1 MQRVYRGGIKL
12 MFIYAAY
19 MPLFLTVAEI
29 GLYERKVSTFL
40 KRIEIFDFFGL
51 PCRNPWDDF
60 YGSTPECV
68 QVCALDIRPHLVTLK

>member
-1 MQRVYRGGIKL
+1 MRRVDRGGIKL
-12 MFIYAAY
+12 VLYATY

-29 GLYERKVSTFL
+29 YGRKVSKFW
-40 KRIEIFDFFGL
+40 KRIEIFDFFG
-51 PCRNPWDDF
+51 PTCRNPLDDF